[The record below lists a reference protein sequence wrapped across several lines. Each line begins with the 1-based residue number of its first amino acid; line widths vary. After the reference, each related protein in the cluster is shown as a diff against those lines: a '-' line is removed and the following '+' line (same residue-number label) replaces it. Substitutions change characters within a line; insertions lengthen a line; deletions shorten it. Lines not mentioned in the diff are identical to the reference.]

1 MTSQSFRFSLQNT
14 HLNNTQTS
22 FPGFLNESTFNQDN
36 LTLCSGST
44 MHRQP
49 RHQLDLLIRYQDET
63 DAKIPLTHFS
73 SKAKLALLG
82 GHKWL
87 FETIKTWETQYSPLT
102 YTQSQYES
110 DNSEFFPSD
119 FDDFPTSPQNPSS
132 TPLQI
137 FPNNQLDILID
148 DTDHNV
154 KRYPLIRLN
163 NYAIL
168 KNVSDYRPL
177 RVVLGRTIACFET
190 SLGITE
196 TIYKF
201 YLKRISEWCR
211 ENYEKFSKTQVRGES
226 EGDRVDC
233 LDSLLHINTDFMMLQ
248 NLESLEEG
256 LEFFEGKNGENGEN
270 GKKGISSETKGR
282 VGGDGEDVYNYDGGL
297 NSNLLKQN
305 RDLKENLDELNLR
318 VELKDSSIEQMIGE
332 MESLRK
338 EIELKNSN
346 IEENER
352 RITGLGLEVENRN
365 SGVVGLK
372 NQLSCYEGLHHERK
386 KDQLDF
392 VEKIRE
398 MQNVEFEGINQ
409 GVEDV
414 KYLVSGLA
422 AAFTETNKVVQ
433 QKLKDLDEKINQ
445 KKKFSESQILKS

>member
-1 MTSQSFRFSLQNT
+1 MTSQSFRFSLRDN

-22 FPGFLNESTFNQDN
+22 FPGLLNESNFNQDN
-36 LTLCSGST
+36 LTMRSGST

-110 DNSEFFPSD
+110 DNSEFFPPD
-119 FDDFPTSPQNPSS
+119 FDDFPTSPHNPSS
-132 TPLQI
+132 PPLQI

-211 ENYEKFSKTQVRGES
+211 ENYMKFSKTQVRGES
-226 EGDRVDC
+226 ERDRVD
-233 LDSLLHINTDFMMLQ
+233 
-248 NLESLEEG
+248 
-256 LEFFEGKNGENGEN
+256 
-270 GKKGISSETKGR
+270 
-282 VGGDGEDVYNYDGGL
+282 V
-297 NSNLLKQN
+297 
-305 RDLKENLDELNLR
+305 
-318 VELKDSSIEQMIGE
+318 
-332 MESLRK
+332 
-338 EIELKNSN
+338 
-346 IEENER
+346 
-352 RITGLGLEVENRN
+352 
-365 SGVVGLK
+365 
-372 NQLSCYEGLHHERK
+372 
-386 KDQLDF
+386 
-392 VEKIRE
+392 
-398 MQNVEFEGINQ
+398 
-409 GVEDV
+409 
-414 KYLVSGLA
+414 
-422 AAFTETNKVVQ
+422 
-433 QKLKDLDEKINQ
+433 
-445 KKKFSESQILKS
+445 